1 MEEEESFSCVEIKIK
16 DEKWMWEMY
25 TLLVTHGEKLCDD
38 TSGRAWSLGGISKK
52 LALDGDNSCTGVNKG
67 TLSDGDLTE
76 S

>member
-1 MEEEESFSCVEIKIK
+1 
-16 DEKWMWEMY
+16 MY